1 MMNTQDEKVR
11 QLEEVH
17 LLDYVVVLAKH
28 SRKIVYTTLIVS
40 LITLVVVFL
49 LPKKYTA
56 TARIVPPQ
64 QNLTLSAQIMEG
76 LGGAMIPG
84 RAAFGALSG
93 FAESLLGL
101 KSPGDFFV
109 GLLQSETISDRIIE
123 RFDLR
128 KEFRVTYIEEA
139 REKLDKIAKFRST
152 RHGLIA
158 VEVTHQ
164 QPAKAAEIANAYLEE
179 LANLL
184 RDMAAQEASERLALL
199 ERERREAGLRLAKAE
214 EELRQFSEKNTVL
227 LPDVQTRGMLEY
239 IANLKA
245 AIDFREVELQ
255 VYRQWATP
263 LNFQVQ
269 QVEAELKALR
279 EKLRQAETPGN
290 GPEAA
295 SQVMIAVSK
304 MPALG
309 LEYLRLY
316 REVKYQEGLLRVFT
330 KLAEIARLDHAR
342 DALVLQVVDRA
353 RLPEKKSS
361 PKRLLILMGV
371 TGATFLIMILAAFI
385 IEHFSGSP
393 RFPEDQERW
402 QRLQASLELWRQDLR
417 RLTGRGA
424 SGPPSG
430 L

>member
-17 LLDYVVVLAKH
+17 LLDYVIVLAKH
-28 SRKIVYTTLIVS
+28 SRKIIYTTLIVS

-49 LPKKYTA
+49 LPKEYTA

-84 RAAFGALSG
+84 RAAFGALGG

-109 GLLQSETISDRIIE
+109 GLLQSETISDRIIK

-128 KEFRVTYIEEA
+128 NEFRVTYIEEA
-139 REKLDKIAKFRST
+139 RAKLENLAKFRT
-152 RHGLIA
+152 TKYGLIT
-158 VEVTHQ
+158 VEVTHR
-164 QPAKAAEIANAYLEE
+164 QPDKAAAMANAFVEE

-184 RDMAAQEASERLALL
+184 RDMAVQEASERLTMLD
-199 ERERREAGLRLAKAE
+199 RERQAAVVRLAKAE
-214 EELRQFSEKNTVL
+214 EDLRQFSEKNSVL
-227 LPDVQTRGMLEY
+227 FPDAQARGMLEY

-245 AIDFREVELQ
+245 AVDFREVELQ
-255 VYRQWATP
+255 VQKQWATP
-263 LNFQVQ
+263 FNFQVQ
-269 QVEAELKALR
+269 QLEAELKALR

-290 GPEAA
+290 GPEGA

-316 REVKYQEGLLRVFT
+316 REVKYQEGLYRVYT

-353 RLPEKKSS
+353 KAPEKKSR
-361 PKRLLILMGV
+361 PKRLLILMMV
-371 TGATFLIMILAAFI
+371 TGFTFIFMVVYVFVW
-385 IEHFSGSP
+385 EHFRGPQSP
-393 RFPEDQERW
+393 DDRDRW
-402 QRLQASLELWRQDLR
+402 QRLQAALDPWRQDLR
-417 RLTGRGA
+417 RLSGRQA
-424 SGPPSG
+424 DSSPPPRV
-430 L
+430 